1 MKINQNTLDI
11 LKNFSEIN
19 TNILIKPG
27 TELSTISTM
36 RNIFAKATIAE
47 AFDSEFGIYDL
58 NEFLAVVSS
67 TNKPELKLEDKF
79 MTISAEGS
87 KSKVKY
93 FYSDPSVIVSPT
105 KEVNMPEADVSFS
118 LSEAN
123 LTQLQKMAAILKTP
137 DLALVGEKGGDVILK
152 VCDKKN
158 DTSNNFDIVVG
169 ENATADYTF
178 YFKVENMKMISGNYD
193 VSVSSKSISHFKNT
207 KLPIEYWIALEPDS
221 NISK

>member
-19 TNILIKPG
+19 TNILIKP
-27 TELSTISTM
+27 
-36 RNIFAKATIAE
+36 E

-93 FYSDPSVIVSPT
+93 FYSDPSVIVSPV
-105 KEVNMPEADVSFS
+105 KEVNMPEADVTFS
-118 LSEAN
+118 LSQAN
-123 LTQLQKMAAILKTP
+123 LL
-137 DLALVGEKGGDVILK
+137 
-152 VCDKKN
+152 
-158 DTSNNFDIVVG
+158 F
-169 ENATADYTF
+169 
-178 YFKVENMKMISGNYD
+178 
-193 VSVSSKSISHFKNT
+193 
-207 KLPIEYWIALEPDS
+207 
-221 NISK
+221 

>member
-1 MKINQNTLDI
+1 MKLNQNTQNI

-27 TELSTISTM
+27 NELSTISTM
-36 RNIFAKATIAE
+36 RNIFAKATVSE
-47 AFDSEFGIYDL
+47 SFESEFGIYDL
-58 NEFLAVVSS
+58 NEFLAVVSGL
-67 TNKPELKLEDKF
+67 NKPELNLQDKF

-93 FYSDPSVIVSPT
+93 FYSDPSVLVSPT
-105 KEVNMPEADVSFS
+105 KEVNMPEADVTFS
-118 LSEAN
+118 LSESN

-137 DLALVGEKGGDVILK
+137 DLALVGEKGGNIVLK

-221 NISK
+221 TISK